1 MPLILRPPSSRESL
15 TEDLADLG
23 RTRKRVAVAAGLFLF
38 IGLVLGCCALAAIL
52 DIAFHLPPLARA
64 AALVSSRCLWA
75 GLSGCSGS
83 RGRSPCGPALSRLP
97 WNWKK
102 NTRILNDAL
111 ASAVSFLDSP
121 SPEER
126 GVSNRLQSAAVRS
139 ARRLAERYEFRRMIP
154 SGACWR
160 TAWACGL
167 VVAVIVPLV
176 LVNSDRA
183 AIALTRLADPF
194 GIHPW
199 PTKTRIEIRSPA
211 QFPVRMPKGEPFEFK
226 FAVRG
231 VIPDRATVTFR
242 LTGGDEFEENYP
254 LATGTESPH
263 STGAVVAAKIDPN
276 RLPGPFSFRIVSNDA
291 DTGWQTVDVV
301 PPPRLVPLNGRASP
315 QFHVIPP
322 DYTGLAPRDL
332 PEGAMDLQ
340 LPTGPI
346 PVGTLVSLK
355 GATDLR
361 LSAASLV
368 YLGNKSAVKRAAP
381 LAGIGHLNPVAAVG
395 AVSLAGSIGDDVPL
409 ALDVS
414 GRVFSASFQPSMPG
428 AYALKVSDE
437 TGLTGSRTIEIPL
450 AIDPPPAVSLLRP
463 APGQDATV
471 LTLQSSVPVH
481 IAAKDAVGE
490 VPLYAVRRTFLE
502 YRVGR
507 EGSVRTIDV
516 ATVRASE
523 AAYPP

>member
-1 MPLILRPPSSRESL
+1 MAAPRRSS
-15 TEDLADLG
+15 T
-23 RTRKRVAVAAGLFLF
+23 
-38 IGLVLGCCALAAIL
+38 
-52 DIAFHLPPLARA
+52 
-64 AALVSSRCLWA
+64 
-75 GLSGCSGS
+75 
-83 RGRSPCGPALSRLP
+83 
-97 WNWKK
+97 
-102 NTRILNDAL
+102 
-111 ASAVSFLDSP
+111 SFL
-121 SPEER
+121 
-126 GVSNRLQSAAVRS
+126 
-139 ARRLAERYEFRRMIP
+139 
-154 SGACWR
+154 
-160 TAWACGL
+160 
-167 VVAVIVPLV
+167 
-176 LVNSDRA
+176 
-183 AIALTRLADPF
+183 
-194 GIHPW
+194 
-199 PTKTRIEIRSPA
+199 RITPA
-211 QFPVRMPKGEPFEFK
+211 
-226 FAVRG
+226 
-231 VIPDRATVTFR
+231 
-242 LTGGDEFEENYP
+242 
-254 LATGTESPH
+254 S
-263 STGAVVAAKIDPN
+263 
-276 RLPGPFSFRIVSNDA
+276 LPG
-291 DTGWQTVDVV
+291 
-301 PPPRLVPLNGRASP
+301 
-315 QFHVIPP
+315 
-322 DYTGLAPRDL
+322 DL

-395 AVSLAGSIGDDVPL
+395 AVSLAGSIGNDVPL

-507 EGSVRTIDV
+507 EGRVRTIDV

-523 AAYPP
+523 VRYPP